1 MTEREAHCGPTWSAV
16 LVDGRLG
23 SRDRIWLLDR
33 AAFLTA
39 HDLSQFKA
47 EPLDIRELRRASDRA
62 SMSLLMRIA
71 LRIVV
76 GCLSPGTAEHP
87 VERED
92 GGKPLF
98 SDGPAFSLS
107 HSRELGL
114 LALASN
120 GPIGCDIEWRREVRL
135 PDARISALR
144 QSHGDTPWRDVPSN
158 VVMFDDTAH
167 DAWSFAERRTDQGPA
182 DALKIWV
189 DLEAQSKMTG
199 IGIFRLLHQ
208 RGVFGSGAVA
218 ADQDNPIARTINE
231 PPVLWRMSR
240 TFALNDNASNET
252 GAASLVTGAWSIIS
266 DRAPS
271 GVVVRSVR
279 SFG

>member
-1 MTEREAHCGPTWSAV
+1 MTEREAHYGPTWSAV

-76 GCLSPGTAEHP
+76 GCLSPGAAEHP

-98 SDGPAFSLS
+98 TSGPAFSLS

-120 GPIGCDIEWRREVRL
+120 GPIGCDIEWRRDVRL

-144 QSHGDTPWRDVPSN
+144 RSHGDTPWRDVPSN
-158 VVMFDDTAH
+158 VVMFDDTAR
-167 DAWSFAERRTDQGPA
+167 DAWSFVERRTDLGPA

-199 IGIFRLLHQ
+199 IGIIQLLHQ
-208 RGVFGSGAVA
+208 RAVFGSG
-218 ADQDNPIARTINE
+218 
-231 PPVLWRMSR
+231 S
-240 TFALNDNASNET
+240 
-252 GAASLVTGAWSIIS
+252 
-266 DRAPS
+266 
-271 GVVVRSVR
+271 
-279 SFG
+279 